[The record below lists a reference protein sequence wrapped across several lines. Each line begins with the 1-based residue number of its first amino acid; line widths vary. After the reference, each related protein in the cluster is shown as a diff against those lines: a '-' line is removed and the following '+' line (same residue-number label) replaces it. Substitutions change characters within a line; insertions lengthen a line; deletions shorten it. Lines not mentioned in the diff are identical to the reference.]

1 MAKVFRFHEGNNLY
15 DWQESNPLNNRAIAA
30 IKDPNGAH
38 ASREITSIPSPF
50 ARIDL
55 VRTAFK
61 EVADSQLTGDTIY
74 HKMVSDA
81 LDIGQ
86 IFFNYDKFK
95 EKIEII
101 TWDPKNDLNKLLESS
116 NPNHKLLGE
125 SLSLYFVEDAEIYN
139 FNEINKLYLINFKDG
154 PNPINIIG
162 GTSPASL
169 FFTSANSYDLNEF
182 QEGSDTFLD
191 NIFCPLNDRDPEYIK
206 YLFSL
211 KLAIPHFVNKFSQVD
226 EYLTLTYRN
235 LDPNLRNEINNLTP
249 GSYSYLSS
257 LNIDGGGQIVEI
269 LNTPLKKAKN
279 KKDKIK
285 NSNFVIAAEKIISE
299 NHHPLVLPNDI
310 YSGQLRYVTDNWINT
325 NKAPNF
331 DDAPLEK
338 RKLPFDGSEY
348 PYLTIS
354 DFLEPVIIRTEYP
367 LDDFYFN
374 NGNYEG
380 EKSFLLPIKAQF
392 FKYFS
397 TDFLKKVINGE
408 KAFELKSLQSGS
420 VEAIL
425 RIPIQGG
432 NHITF
437 RRTYYSPVNQASK
450 PSFNLKDNKGAVI
463 ENRINLAITPF
474 FKFPEGVEPEYNI
487 AFYDADYIP
496 LLDDNSFEFKYF
508 DTSNKDIPH
517 VQKVQRRLKEEE
529 NIDMFGYIVNQN
541 FQYIQVRH
549 SFATGVILPKFEDRV
564 NSGTTQFSFAIDFGT
579 TNSHIEYSINGKIPQ
594 PFELSKN
601 EYYHCGRL
609 IDETKFDEPYLK
621 LSKDDVLPSEIKKG
635 STYEMPQRSAVSYH
649 KKTNFSQPVFSMGNI
664 NIPFKYERYS
674 FALNT
679 EIKTNLKWNNDA
691 HSSLIMEQFFEQ
703 LIKMIRNKVLLN
715 NGDLSKTKI
724 VWSYP
729 ASMFE
734 YQLTRL
740 EEKWTNTIQKY
751 LGKDVNIQKVCES
764 LTPFYYY
771 TNVEGEAAL
780 EKPMVSIDI
789 GGGTSDV
796 AVYKKDTPV
805 LFSSYRFAGDAIFG
819 DNYNRN
825 ININGFVQKYHKRI
839 SSILEENN
847 ESSLKSI
854 LDGIKERNN
863 SNDAINALFSLEKNK
878 QLNDKKIGISF
889 LNELKGDV
897 DLKIIFLLFYVAQVY
912 HVAQLLKMK
921 EIEIPSS
928 FTFSGTASKLLTV
941 IDSSSNHTMLV
952 IIAKEVFK
960 HIFELDQSP
969 DIKIILPD
977 NPKELASKGALYF
990 DRAKKVDLKEISEVL
1005 LYKNLLKRDAKDYNY
1020 SNISELESEVLTNYD
1035 EFLDFFFNM
1044 NQVLPFRDYFGIEKD
1059 IIDYSKKFLEAKKVN
1074 ALKMGIR
1081 NKLAEIEHH
1090 EDEPISE
1097 TLFFYPLVGS
1107 LGELANEL
1115 VKRKKRE

>member
-15 DWQESNPLNNRAIAA
+15 DWQESNPLNGKAISA
-30 IKDPNGAH
+30 IKDPNGAD

-61 EVADSQLTGDTIY
+61 EVADSKLVGKTIY

-101 TWDPKNDLNKLLESS
+101 TWDPKNDLDKLLESK

-125 SLSLYFVEDAEIYN
+125 SLRLYFTEDAEIYN
-139 FNEINKLYLINFKDG
+139 FGDIDKLYLINFKDG

-191 NIFCPLNDRDPEYIK
+191 NIYCPLNERDPEYIK

-211 KLAIPHFVNKFSQVD
+211 KLVIPNFVQKFNQVD
-226 EYLTLTYRN
+226 DYLSEIYKTL
-235 LDPNLRNEINNLTP
+235 DANLRTEINNLTKSDYNSLP
-249 GSYSYLSS
+249 T
-257 LNIDGGGQIVEI
+257 LNIDGGGQFIEI
-269 LNTPLKKAKN
+269 FTIPLKKAKD

-285 NSNFVIAAEKIISE
+285 NSNFVIAAEKIIIE
-299 NHHPLVLPNDI
+299 DHHPLVLPNDVN
-310 YSGQLRYVTDNWINT
+310 SGKLRYVTDDWINT

-331 DDAPLEK
+331 DNEPLEK

-367 LDDFYFN
+367 IDDFYFN
-374 NGNYEG
+374 KGNYEG
-380 EKSFLLPIKAQF
+380 EKSFLLPIKKTF

-397 TDFLKKVINGE
+397 TEFLKKVINGE
-408 KAFELKSLQSGS
+408 KAFELKELQAGS

-437 RRTYYSPVNQASK
+437 RRTYYNPVNRATK
-450 PSFNLKDNKGAVI
+450 PDFKLEENKGAVI
-463 ENRINLAITPF
+463 ENRINIAITPF
-474 FKFPEGVEPEYNI
+474 YKFPEGVEPEYNI
-487 AFYDADYIP
+487 AFYDADFIP
-496 LLDDNSFEFKYF
+496 LLDDNAYEFKYF
-508 DTSNKDIPH
+508 DSTNVEIPH
-517 VQKVQRRLKEEE
+517 VQKVQRRFKEEE
-529 NIDMFGYIVNQN
+529 NINMYGYIVNQN

-564 NSGTTQFSFAIDFGT
+564 NSGTSQFSFAIDFGT
-579 TNSHIEYSINGKIPQ
+579 TNSHIEYSVNGNIPQ
-594 PFELSKN
+594 PFELSTN
-601 EYYHCGRL
+601 EYHHTGRL

-635 STYEMPQRSAVSYH
+635 STYEMPQRTAVSYH

-679 EIKTNLKWNNDA
+679 EIRTNLKWNNDA
-691 HSSLIMEQFFEQ
+691 HSSVIMEQFFEQ
-703 LIKMIRNKVLLN
+703 FIKMIRNKVLLN
-715 NGDLSKTKI
+715 NGDLEKTKI

-729 ASMFE
+729 ASMLPF
-734 YQLTRL
+734 QLILL
-740 EEKWTNTIQKY
+740 EEKWTKTIQKH
-751 LGKDVNIQKVCES
+751 LGNEVVIQKVCES

-771 TNVEGEAAL
+771 TNVQGKAAL

-796 AVYKKDTPV
+796 AVYEKDTPI

-819 DNYNRN
+819 DNYKRN
-825 ININGFVQKYHKRI
+825 ININGFVQKYHKKL
-839 SSILEENN
+839 SSILEENK

-854 LDGIKERNN
+854 LDSIKERNN

-889 LNELKGDV
+889 LNDLKEDA

-912 HVAQLLKMK
+912 HVAQLLKTK
-921 EIEIPSS
+921 DIEIPSS
-928 FTFSGTASKLLTV
+928 FAFSGTASKLLTV
-941 IDSSSNHTMLV
+941 IDSSPKHAMLEK
-952 IIAKEVFK
+952 ITKEVFK
-960 HIFELDQSP
+960 HIFELDVHP
-969 DIKIILPD
+969 EIEIILPE

-990 DRAKKVDLKEISEVL
+990 DKAKKVDLKEISEVL
-1005 LYKNLLKRDAKDYNY
+1005 LYKNLLKRDTKEYNY
-1020 SNISELESEVLTNYD
+1020 SNISELESKVLINYS
-1035 EFLDFFFNM
+1035 EFLDFFFKM
-1044 NQVLPFRDYFGIEKD
+1044 NQVLPFQDYFGIEND
-1059 IIDYSKKFLEAKKVN
+1059 VIVYSQKFLEAKKVN
-1074 ALKMGIR
+1074 ALKMGIQ
-1081 NKLAEIEHH
+1081 NKQAELVKHK
-1090 EDEPISE
+1090 DAPISE

-1107 LGELANEL
+1107 LGELAHDL
-1115 VKRKKRE
+1115 VKGK

>member
-15 DWQESNPLNNRAIAA
+15 DWQESNPLNGMAISA
-30 IKDPNGAH
+30 IKDPNGAD

-101 TWDPKNDLNKLLESS
+101 TWDPKNDLDKLLESS
-116 NPNHKLLGE
+116 NLNHKLLGE
-125 SLSLYFVEDAEIYN
+125 SLRLYFMGDAEIYN
-139 FNEINKLYLINFKDG
+139 FGDIDKLYLINFKDG

-191 NIFCPLNDRDPEYIK
+191 NIYCPLNERDPEYIK

-211 KLAIPHFVNKFSQVD
+211 KLVIPDFVHKFSQVD
-226 EYLTLTYRN
+226 DYLTETYKN
-235 LDPNLRNEINNLTP
+235 LDLDLRTEINNLTKNAYNSLP
-249 GSYSYLSS
+249 T
-257 LNIDGGGQIVEI
+257 LNIDGGGQFVEI
-269 LNTPLKKAKN
+269 FTIPLKKAKD

-285 NSNFVIAAEKIISE
+285 NSNFVIAAEKIITE
-299 NHHPLVLPNDI
+299 DHHPLVLPNEV

-331 DDAPLEK
+331 DSAPIEQ

-367 LDDFYFN
+367 IDDFYFN
-374 NGNYEG
+374 KGNYEG
-380 EKSFLLPIKAQF
+380 QKSFLLPIKKTF

-408 KAFELKSLQSGS
+408 RAFELKALQSGS

-425 RIPIQGG
+425 RIPIQAG

-437 RRTYYSPVNQASK
+437 RRTYYNPVNQASK
-450 PSFNLKDNKGAVI
+450 PDFKLNENKGAVI

-474 FKFPEGVEPEYNI
+474 YKFPDGVEPEYNI
-487 AFYDADYIP
+487 AFYDADFIP
-496 LLDDNSFEFKYF
+496 LLDDNTFEFRYF
-508 DTSNKDIPH
+508 DTSNIEIPH
-517 VQKVQRRLKEEE
+517 VQKVQRRFKEEE
-529 NIDMFGYIVNQN
+529 NTNMYGYIVNQN
-541 FQYIQVRH
+541 FEYIQVRH
-549 SFATGVILPKFEDRV
+549 SFATGVILPKFEDKV
-564 NSGTTQFSFAIDFGT
+564 NRGTTQFSFAIDFGT
-579 TNSHIEYSINGKIPQ
+579 TNSHIEYSVNGNIPQ
-594 PFELSKN
+594 PFELSNN
-601 EYYHCGRL
+601 EYHHCGRL
-609 IDETKFDEPYLK
+609 VDETKFDESYLK

-635 STYEMPQRSAVSYH
+635 STYEMPQRTAVSYH
-649 KKTNFSQPVFSMGNI
+649 KKTNFSQPVYSMGNI

-715 NGDLSKTKI
+715 NGDLEKTKI

-729 ASMFE
+729 ASMLEF
-734 YQLTRL
+734 QLIRL
-740 EEKWTNTIQKY
+740 DEKWTNTIQKY
-751 LGKDVNIQKVCES
+751 LGKDIIIQKVCES

-771 TNVEGEAAL
+771 TNVEGKAAL

-796 AVYKKDTPV
+796 AVYKKDTPI

-825 ININGFVQKYHKRI
+825 ININGFVQKYHKKL
-839 SSILEENN
+839 SSILEENK

-878 QLNDKKIGISF
+878 QLNDKNIGISF
-889 LNELKGDV
+889 LNYLKEDA

-912 HVAQLLKMK
+912 HVAQLLKSK
-921 EIEIPSS
+921 DIEIPSS

-941 IDSSSNHTMLV
+941 IDSSTSHTMLV
-952 IIAKEVFK
+952 KIAKEVFK
-960 HIFELDQSP
+960 HIFELEVYPEID
-969 DIKIILPD
+969 IILPD

-990 DRAKKVDLKEISEVL
+990 DKTKKVDLKEISEVL
-1005 LYKNLLKRDAKDYNY
+1005 LYKNLLKRNAKEYNY
-1020 SNISELESEVLTNYD
+1020 SNISELESEVLINYD
-1035 EFLDFFFNM
+1035 EFLDFFFKM

-1059 IIDYSKKFLEAKKVN
+1059 TIDYSQKFLDAKKVN

-1081 NKLAEIEHH
+1081 NKLAEIQNH

-1107 LGELANEL
+1107 LGELAHEL
-1115 VKRKKRE
+1115 VKRK